1 MTKKAR
7 GVVIPSILKCFI
19 QLENSKKLLGVAV
32 DIICTKDLQL
42 KVKLEK
48 QKVANLCS
56 VILLICEVI

>member
-7 GVVIPSILKCFI
+7 GVVILSILKCFI
-19 QLENSKKLLGVAV
+19 QLENLKKLLGVAV

-48 QKVANLCS
+48 QKSGKFMQCDRVNL
-56 VILLICEVI
+56 